1 MTMRVSTGVR
11 DGAASAFAT
20 EVDAGAGTSV
30 LELRSGTPPT
40 NLTDAAAGTLL
51 ASFDLPATS
60 FGAPSTGTIT
70 ANSIDATTGDDDGT
84 VGHFRVVNGDGDAVE
99 DSDSVGTS
107 GTELVLNTLEI
118 STGVDVE
125 ITSWTVTFP
134 ES

>member
-1 MTMRVSTGVR
+1 MTIRVSTGVR
-11 DGAASAFAT
+11 NGAASAFST

-30 LELRSGTPPT
+30 LELRSGARPT
-40 NLTDAAAGTLL
+40 NLTDPAAGTLL
-51 ASFDLPATS
+51 ASFDLPDPA
-60 FGAPSTGTIT
+60 FGSPSTGTIT
-70 ANSIDATTGDDDGT
+70 ANAITATTGDNDGT
-84 VGHFRVVNGDGDAVE
+84 VGHFRVVNGDSAVVE

>member
-1 MTMRVSTGVR
+1 MTMRVSVGVR

-30 LELRSGTPPT
+30 LELRSGARPT

-51 ASFDLPATS
+51 ASFDLPATT
-60 FGAPSTGTIT
+60 FGAPATGTIT
-70 ANSIDATTGDDDGT
+70 ANSISATTGDDDGT

-125 ITSWTVTFP
+125 VTAWTVTFP
-134 ES
+134 EA

>member
-11 DGAASAFAT
+11 DGAASAFST

-30 LELRSGTPPT
+30 LELRSGARPT

-51 ASFDLPATS
+51 ASFDLPDPS
-60 FGAPSTGTIT
+60 FGAPSSGTIT
-70 ANSIDATTGDDDGT
+70 ANAITATTGAADGT
-84 VGHFRVVNGDGDAVE
+84 VGHFRVVNGDAAPVE

-125 ITSWTVTFP
+125 ITAWTVTFP

>member
-11 DGAASAFAT
+11 NAAADAFT
-20 EVDAGAGTSV
+20 GQVDAGAGTSV
-30 LELRSGTPPT
+30 LQLRSGAVPT

-51 ASFDLPATS
+51 ASFDLPATT
-60 FGAPSTGTIT
+60 FGAPATGTIT
-70 ANSIDATTGDDDGT
+70 ANAITATTGAADGT
-84 VGHFRVVNGDGDAVE
+84 VGHFRVVDGDGNPVE

-125 ITSWTVTFP
+125 VTAWTVTFP
-134 ES
+134 EA